1 LVEETD
7 MADHGNG
14 TQFDRRSVVTGLALY
29 TLPVGTAMAG
39 GAVSGVPVQFKRR
52 AGAVPIIAADPNATF
67 FCPMR
72 QAPVKWRA
80 LHAFNPAAVVHDGAV
95 YLLFRAEDDSGA
107 MAIGGHTSRIGLA
120 RSIDGVDFQ
129 VMPAPVI
136 YPADDG
142 QRAAEW
148 DGGCEDPRLA
158 MREDGLFVC
167 TYSQFN
173 RKAVM
178 LGVATSRDLMF
189 WDKHGVAFAGSRYEK
204 MVMKSAAIVQRLDGD
219 RLVAAKIQG
228 RYWMLFGQGNVYAA
242 HSSDMIRWTPVESAP
257 GALKVVMTPRPGK
270 FDSGL
275 VEAGPSP
282 ILTSKGIVML
292 YNGRNAKTGGDP
304 TRRDRRSNM
313 PPGAPFSTR
322 AIRPACWRAPTCRSS
337 RLSSLGKRPG
347 NMNRARLSSKGLFIS
362 AGSGCSIT
370 DRPTASSGWLPRLAC
385 CFRRRPAQRGIRSAQ
400 FAHWT
405 GPPYL
410 IGRSQLPDRS
420 SPQSEGRMGESR
432 CRSLK
437 PAVSRYS
444 PGPRSPR

>member
-1 LVEETD
+1 

-39 GAVSGVPVQFKRR
+39 GAVASVPAQFKRR

-72 QAPVKWRA
+72 QTPVKWRA

-120 RSIDGVDFQ
+120 RSTDGVDFQ

-204 MVMKSAAIVQRLDGD
+204 MMMKSAAIVQRLDGD

-304 TRRDRRSNM
+304 TRPPLEYAAGRAFLDPRDPTRVLARADT
-313 PPGAPFSTR
+313 PFFAPELAWEKTGQYEQGTTFVE
-322 AIRPACWRAPTCRSS
+322 
-337 RLSSLGKRPG
+337 
-347 NMNRARLSSKGLFIS
+347 GLVYFGGQWLLYYGS
-362 AGSGCSIT
+362 ADSVVAVA
-370 DRPTASSGWLPRLAC
+370 ASSGLL
-385 CFRRRPAQRGIRSAQ
+385 
-400 FAHWT
+400 
-405 GPPYL
+405 L
-410 IGRSQLPDRS
+410 
-420 SPQSEGRMGESR
+420 
-432 CRSLK
+432 
-437 PAVSRYS
+437 
-444 PGPRSPR
+444 